1 VRGLILIVLVA
12 ALAAAPAGSSGTRET
27 SATPTGKIVFSTRF
41 WPKDERIVD
50 NWEIFA
56 VNAAGGRPANF
67 TRNPRCNEVSPVFSH
82 DGRWIAFVCGA
93 GQTSRVVVMR
103 HDRSARRTVIRMPS
117 GDLAW
122 SADDRQLAF
131 AGARGISVVN
141 ADGKGLRRLSAG
153 RDTSPSWSADGKTI
167 AFSRE
172 ARGASHVFRMRV
184 DGTGQRHLAER
195 AERPE
200 FSPDGKTIAFLRNGS
215 VWLMDAD
222 GGRQR
227 RLPRGHRSGLFDL
240 TWSPDGRYLAYLYQ
254 HWGIHVVAVDG
265 TSRRRVVYRLD
276 SLDIDWGPKRPS

>member
-1 VRGLILIVLVA
+1 MLIALVA
-12 ALAAAPAGSSGTRET
+12 ALGAAPAGSSGTRET
-27 SATPTGKIVFSTRF
+27 SSTPTGKIVFSTRF
-41 WPKDERIVD
+41 WPRDERIVD

-56 VNAAGGRPANF
+56 VNAAGGRPVNL
-67 TRNPRCNEVSPVFSH
+67 TRNPRCSEVAPAWSH
-82 DGRWIAFVCGA
+82 DGRWIAFVCGNGLA
-93 GQTSRVVVMR
+93 VMR
-103 HDRSARRTVIRMPS
+103 HDRSAHRTVIRGRV

-153 RDTSPSWSADGKTI
+153 RDASPSWSADGKTI

-172 ARGASHVFRMRV
+172 VRGASHVFQMRV
-184 DGTGQRHLAER
+184 DGTGQRHLTGR

-200 FSPDGKTIAFLRNGS
+200 FSPDGRTIAFLRNGS

-227 RLPRGHRSGLFDL
+227 RLPRGHRSGLRYV
-240 TWSPDGRYLAYLYQ
+240 TWSPDGRYLAYMYQ
-254 HWGIHVVAVDG
+254 HWGIHVIAVDG
-265 TSRRRVVYRLD
+265 TSRRRLVYRLD
-276 SLDIDWGPKRPS
+276 SLDIDWGPNPR